1 MFRPVIVPLNAVSAD
16 ALPVPSDADE
26 LELPLDLP
34 RTPVPVSPLDVHAAS
49 DVPRAA
55 VWQRREPSLAERDS
69 YSSTALAELL
79 DRATHASIAKLTLG
93 LSPTSLIG
101 AYLDWATHLAA
112 SPGKRLQLAEKS
124 WRKWMRLQ
132 QFATRCA
139 FEPPGIAPCVAP
151 LPQDKRFSSPAWGKW
166 PFSVYAQSHLL
177 AQQWWHVATT
187 GVPGVSIQHQ
197 RMLEFTARQ
206 VLDVFAPSNFIMT
219 NPDVLDRTLRENGLN
234 LVRGWQHFAE
244 DWDRL
249 QGGRPPVGA
258 EAHAPGCDVA
268 ITPGKVVLRNELVE
282 LIQYLPSTGQVRPE
296 PVLVVPAWIMKYY
309 ILDLSPRNSLIK
321 YLVDSG
327 YTVFA
332 ISWKNPEPDLRD
344 TSLDDYRRLGIMAAL
359 DAISAI
365 VPDTKVHGAGY
376 CLGGTL
382 LAIAAAAL
390 ARNSASPFAT
400 LSFLAAQVDFTE
412 PGELQL
418 FINESQLRFLED
430 MMWEQ
435 GFLDAKQMAGA
446 FQLLRSNDL
455 VWSRVMREYLLGERT
470 PMTDMMAWN
479 ADSTR
484 LPYRMHSEYLRRLY
498 LDNDL
503 AEGRYKVDGRPV
515 TIHDIRQPLFC
526 VGTLSDHVA
535 PWRSVYKWT
544 QLADTEVTFALTT
557 GGHNAGIVSE
567 PGHANRSYRI
577 ATHHEADMHPDAETW
592 MAEVPVREGSWW
604 PAWAEWLAARSG
616 QPVPPPPM
624 GSPACGYAPVC
635 DAPGHY
641 VLEA

>member
-1 MFRPVIVPLNAVSAD
+1 MVRPVIVPLKAVSAD
-16 ALPVPSDADE
+16 ALAVHSDADE

-55 VWQRREPSLAERDS
+55 IWQRREPSLAERNS

-79 DRATHASIAKLTLG
+79 DRATHSSIAKLTLG

-132 QFATRCA
+132 QFAARCA
-139 FEPPGIAPCVAP
+139 FEPPGIAPCVTP

-219 NPDVLDRTLRENGLN
+219 NPDVLDRTLRENGHN

-258 EAHAPGCDVA
+258 EAYAPGCDVA

-390 ARNSASPFAT
+390 ARNGSSPFAT

-479 ADSTR
+479 ANSTR

-498 LDNDL
+498 LDNEL
-503 AEGRYKVDGRPV
+503 AEGRYKVDGRPI
-515 TIHDIRQPLFC
+515 TIPDIRQPLFC

-567 PGHANRSYRI
+567 PGHGNRSYRI

-604 PAWAEWLAARSG
+604 PAWVEWLAARSG
-616 QPVPPPPM
+616 QPVRPPPM

-635 DAPGHY
+635 DAPGQY
-641 VLEA
+641 VLET